1 MVEKRRLIDCA
12 GVVIE
17 AARDCEV
24 DRKILLRHTEGRKVL
39 RHRRE
44 LVEAEA
50 DIVAGLR
57 EGADDYVVKPAKQG
71 ELLARVEVLLRRT
84 HLQMDA
90 GNRAVRLMVDGR
102 EISILDKTVAQLV
115 AAGMDVPN
123 PVFPYG
129 FADDGSGL
137 YNWLWT
143 PREPRI
149 AEYVDRAY
157 IEVAAGVLVVGKVLY
172 AESRE

>member
-1 MVEKRRLIDCA
+1 MAEFGFASLDERYTLNLDEISISTDANNTRVWERVSKRGYIY
-12 GVVIE
+12 GI
-17 AARDCEV
+17 
-24 DRKILLRHTEGRKVL
+24 
-39 RHRRE
+39 
-44 LVEAEA
+44 
-50 DIVAGLR
+50 
-57 EGADDYVVKPAKQG
+57 Y
-71 ELLARVEVLLRRT
+71 
-84 HLQMDA
+84 LQMDA

-102 EISILDKTVAQLV
+102 EISILDKTPSQMV

-123 PVFPYG
+123 PVFPY
-129 FADDGSGL
+129 ALATDDENFVH
-137 YNWLWT
+137 NWMWT